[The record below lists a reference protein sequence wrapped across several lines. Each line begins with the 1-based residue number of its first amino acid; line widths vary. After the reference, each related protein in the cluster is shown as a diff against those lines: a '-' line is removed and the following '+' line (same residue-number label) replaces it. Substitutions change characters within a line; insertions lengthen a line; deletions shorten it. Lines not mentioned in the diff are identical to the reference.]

1 MTAGDVR
8 IPDAPMLPRPSICPH
23 IPRTGSTWVDWIF
36 NAADRLSLRRSFHSR
51 CLAMPHRA
59 SLELV
64 RRIKRHGPAI
74 GNQNC
79 RTRDHHTGYAGLPEG
94 LRHLPRL
101 AVLRDLEG

>member
-1 MTAGDVR
+1 
-8 IPDAPMLPRPSICPH
+8 MLPRPSICPH

-36 NAADRLSLRRSFHSR
+36 NAADRLSLRLSFHSR

-94 LRHLPRL
+94 LRHLPKL
-101 AVLRDLEG
+101 GVLRDLEG